1 MNLEYWNAKWKAALC
16 SAVLFVSISSG
27 AEATTPNPVP
37 VLDPIVSAAVAPGG
51 PAFTLTVTGAGFVAG
66 STVYWNGTPRTTT
79 FVNNTKLRAAILA
92 SDISSPSTP
101 TITVFSPAPGGGYSN
116 ARTLDVS
123 FAIFQPFFSPRSVTG
138 KVTLTSPLVG
148 GDFDGDG
155 HADIV
160 VASGTSVYVIRGNGD
175 GTFQVPLGSAGPTG
189 SNTTGIHILDIN
201 QDGKLDL
208 IATGSKGTNT
218 SFVNVMV
225 GNGNGTFPIQ
235 VESDFSGVI
244 PPTAV
249 LGDFN
254 GDGNLDIAY
263 VTGTSVQV
271 LLGSSN
277 GTFQLGPSTSF
288 GAYVGRDAVAVAD
301 FNHDGLLDLVVTAFD
316 PTSSTGFNFAGVL
329 LGNGDG
335 SFRPV
340 NPIAGSGTSFVGA
353 LTAVVGDFNGDGNL
367 DVATALQSVG
377 QLNQGYIL
385 ISLGKG
391 DGTFQDSQD
400 VANVSQVTTPLL
412 LADFD
417 GDGNLDLATG
427 GFIYFG
433 QGDGTF
439 PVSQGSANVPLMSL
453 ALDVNGDGLP
463 DIVDETL
470 FVNGTKV
477 QQAIGAELQ
486 VAPLPDFKGVVAPF
500 NSTLTP
506 GGSVVIPITIDPLNG
521 WNGDVVLSATNLPN
535 GLTPSYNPVLIHA
548 GRGTSMVTL
557 TASNSIPLGNYT
569 ITLSGNSGNLT
580 HSTSISLNVAAL
592 MGDFSGIVAQP
603 AVNTAPGGSA
613 SYVLTTT
620 PSGGFSSDISLNVSG
635 LPAGATASFNPP
647 VIAGGSGSS
656 TLTIPTAANT
666 PAPAIYSISIVGSS
680 GPLVHTA
687 QVQLGVSNGTGDFS
701 GTITN
706 AGLSSQFVPSSGGSA
721 SFNIAVTPINGG
733 AGDVTFS
740 IEGLPGDSTATF
752 APSTVVGS
760 SGTSLLT
767 VDVPSGTSPGT
778 YTLIITAAGS
788 GVVHISGIQ
797 FNVTQ

>member
-1 MNLEYWNAKWKAALC
+1 MNRKYWNAKWKSVVLSSILVASLSSIA
-16 SAVLFVSISSG
+16 SAT
-27 AEATTPNPVP
+27 APNPVP
-37 VLDPIVSAAVAPGG
+37 VLDPIVPAAVAPGG

-66 STVYWNGTPRTTT
+66 SAVYWNGTPRTTT
-79 FVNNTKLRAAILA
+79 FVSNSKLTAAILA
-92 SDISSPSTP
+92 SDIASPTAP
-101 TITVFSPAPGGGYSN
+101 TITVFSPGPGGGYSN

-123 FAIFQPFFSPRSVTG
+123 FSVFNPSFSPRSVTG

-148 GDFDGDG
+148 GDFDRDG
-155 HADIV
+155 HADIA
-160 VASGTSVYVIRGNGD
+160 VASGASVYIIRGNGD

-189 SNTTGIHILDIN
+189 ANTTGIHVLDIN

-225 GNGNGTFPIQ
+225 GNGSGTFPVQ

-263 VTGTSVQV
+263 VTGAGVQV
-271 LLGSSN
+271 LFGGAN
-277 GTFQLGPSTSF
+277 GTFQLGPSSSL
-288 GAYVGRDAVAVAD
+288 GSYVGRDTVAVGD
-301 FNHDGLLDLVVTAFD
+301 FNHDGHLDLVVTAFD
-316 PTSSTGFNFAGVL
+316 PTSATGFNFAGVL

-335 SFRPV
+335 SFQTINPV
-340 NPIAGSGTSFVGA
+340 AGSGTSFVGA

-400 VANVSQVTTPLL
+400 VPNVNQVTTPLL

-417 GDGNLDLATG
+417 GDGNLDLASG

-433 QGDGTF
+433 RSDGTF
-439 PVSQGSANVPLMSL
+439 PTSQGSTNVPLMSL

-463 DIVDETL
+463 DIIDETL

-486 VAPLPDFKGVVAPF
+486 IAPLPDFKGVVAPF

-506 GGSVVIPITIDPLNG
+506 GGSVAIPITIDPLNG
-521 WNGDVVLSATNLPN
+521 WTGDVVLSATNLPN
-535 GLTPSYNPVLIHA
+535 GLTPSYNPVLIHG
-548 GRGTSMVTL
+548 GRGTSTITL
-557 TASNSIPLGNYT
+557 TASSSIALGNYT
-569 ITLSGNSGNLT
+569 LTLSGNSGSLT
-580 HSTSISLNVAAL
+580 HSTTVSLTVAAL
-592 MGDFSGIVAQP
+592 LGDFSGIVAQP
-603 AVNTAPGGSA
+603 AANTSPGGSA
-613 SYVLTTT
+613 LYVLTTT
-620 PSGGFSSDISLNVSG
+620 PTGGFTSDVSLNVSG
-635 LPAGATASFNPP
+635 LPAGATAGFNPP
-647 VIAGGSGSS
+647 VIAGGWGST
-656 TLTIPTAANT
+656 TLTIQTPANT
-666 PAPAIYSISIVGSS
+666 PSPAIYDIAIVGSS
-680 GPLVHTA
+680 GPLIHTT
-687 QVQLGVSNGTGDFS
+687 QVELGVSSGTGDFS

-706 AGLSSQFVPSSGGSA
+706 GGLSSQFVPSSGGSG

-733 AGDVTFS
+733 AGDVTLTVD
-740 IEGLPGDSTATF
+740 GLPGSSTATF
-752 APSTVVGS
+752 TPATIVGS
-760 SGTSLLT
+760 SGTSTLT
-767 VDVPSGTSPGT
+767 VNVPGGTAPGT

-797 FNVTQ
+797 LTVTQ

>member
-1 MNLEYWNAKWKAALC
+1 
-16 SAVLFVSISSG
+16 
-27 AEATTPNPVP
+27 
-37 VLDPIVSAAVAPGG
+37 VLDPIVPAAVAPGG
-51 PAFTLTVTGAGFVAG
+51 PAFTLTVTGAGFVTG

-79 FVNNTKLRAAILA
+79 FVSNSKLRAAVLA
-92 SDISSPSTP
+92 SDIALPTTP
-101 TITVFSPAPGGGYSN
+101 TITIFSPGPGGGYSN
-116 ARTLDVS
+116 VRTLDVS
-123 FAIFQPFFSPRSVTG
+123 FSIFQPSFSPRSVTG
-138 KVTLTSPLVG
+138 KVTVTSPLVG
-148 GDFDGDG
+148 GDFDSDG
-155 HADIV
+155 HADIA
-160 VASGTSVYVIRGNGD
+160 VASGATVYVIRGNGD
-175 GTFQVPLGSAGPTG
+175 GTFQVPLGTAGPTG

-263 VTGTSVQV
+263 VNGAGVQV
-271 LLGSSN
+271 LLGNSN
-277 GTFQLGPSTSF
+277 GTFQLGPSTSL
-288 GAYVGRDAVAVAD
+288 GNYVGRDTVAVGD
-301 FNHDGLLDLVVTAFD
+301 FNHDGFLDLVVTAFD
-316 PTSSTGFNFAGVL
+316 PASATGFNFAGVL
-329 LGNGDG
+329 LGNGGG
-335 SFRPV
+335 SFQPI

-400 VANVSQVTTPLL
+400 VPNVSQITTPLL

-433 QGDGTF
+433 RSDGTF
-439 PVSQGSANVPLMSL
+439 PTFQGSSNVPLMSL

-463 DIVDETL
+463 DIIDETL

-486 VAPLPDFKGVVAPF
+486 VAPLPDFRGVAAPF

-506 GGSVVIPITIDPLNG
+506 GGGVAIPITIDPLNG
-521 WNGDVVLSATNLPN
+521 FSGDVVLSVTNLPN
-535 GLTPSYNPVLIHA
+535 GLTPSYNPVLIHG
-548 GRGTSMVTL
+548 GRGTSTITL
-557 TASNSIPLGNYT
+557 TASNTIALGNYT
-569 ITLSGNSGNLT
+569 ITLSGNSGSLT
-580 HSTSISLNVAAL
+580 HSTNIALTVASML
-592 MGDFSGIVAQP
+592 GDFSGVVAQP
-603 AVNTAPGGSA
+603 AGNTTPGGSV

-620 PSGGFSSDISLNVSG
+620 PSGGFTSDVSLNVSG
-635 LPAGATASFNPP
+635 LPAGATASFSPP

-656 TLTIPTAANT
+656 TLTIQTAPDT
-666 PAPAIYSISIVGSS
+666 PQPSIYDISIVGSS

-687 QVQLGVSNGTGDFS
+687 QVELGVSNGTGDFS

-706 AGLSSQFVPSSGGSA
+706 AGLSSQFVPSSGGSG

-733 AGDVTFS
+733 AGDVTLT
-740 IEGLPGDSTATF
+740 IDGLPGSSTATF
-752 APSTVVGS
+752 TPSTIVGS
-760 SGTSLLT
+760 SGTSILT
-767 VDVPSGTSPGT
+767 VNVPSGTAPGT
-778 YTLIITAAGS
+778 YTLIVTAAGS

-797 FNVTQ
+797 FSVTQ